1 MTRKSFFIRN
11 TLLGTL
17 DFTGLEHWASFQ
29 FFLKHGLVQYGCGLF
44 HVLPMQI
51 NKYACFKWVMSMT
64 ILISQGSD
72 TTVDLIKVCERN
84 YFTGANRNSKEIHVS
99 SRLLV
104 VWHVFEFQAIWW
116 AGYFFPFFSHKLS
129 ITFVLHAIFF
139 FWQALAGNFF
149 QNHPPFPPPPPS
161 RVKWSAPYKESCIP
175 FPGIQ
180 VQGQ

>member
-29 FFLKHGLVQYGCGLF
+29 FFLKHSLVQYGCGLF

-116 AGYFFPFFSHKLS
+116 AGYFSPFFPISFL
-129 ITFVLHAIFF
+129 LHLCCMQFFSSDKHLQEIFF
-139 FWQALAGNFF
+139 KIT
-149 QNHPPFPPPPPS
+149 HPSPPPPFKS
-161 RVKWSAPYKESCIP
+161 
-175 FPGIQ
+175 
-180 VQGQ
+180 